1 MSRREKYTTQPELS
15 PADHD
20 RIVRMAWEDRT
31 SFDAIERQF
40 GLSNGQ
46 VIALM
51 RRLLHRAAFVRWRK
65 RTAGRHTKHDQ
76 LRGFEFGRFR
86 APSQRGD

>member
-1 MSRREKYTTQPELS
+1 MPRTEKTGVM
-15 PADHD
+15 PALTVEDED

-51 RRLLHRAAFVRWRK
+51 RRVLQRSAFIRWRK
-65 RTAGRHTKHDQ
+65 RTVGRRTKHDE
-76 LRGFEFGRFR
+76 LRGFQFGRFR
-86 APSQRGD
+86 APTQRGD

>member
-1 MSRREKYTTQPELS
+1 MSQREKPSNQLNLS
-15 PADHD
+15 PEDQD

-51 RRLLHRAAFVRWRK
+51 RRLLNRSAFVRWRK

-76 LRGFEFGRFR
+76 LRGYEFGRFR
-86 APSQRGD
+86 APGQRGD

>member
-1 MSRREKYTTQPELS
+1 MPRPEKSDSPTPLS
-15 PADHD
+15 AEDEN

-46 VIALM
+46 VIKLM
-51 RRLLHRAAFVRWRK
+51 RRLLNRDAFIRWRK
-65 RTAGRHTKHDQ
+65 RTAGRRTKHDE
-76 LRGFEFGRFR
+76 LRGFAFGRFR